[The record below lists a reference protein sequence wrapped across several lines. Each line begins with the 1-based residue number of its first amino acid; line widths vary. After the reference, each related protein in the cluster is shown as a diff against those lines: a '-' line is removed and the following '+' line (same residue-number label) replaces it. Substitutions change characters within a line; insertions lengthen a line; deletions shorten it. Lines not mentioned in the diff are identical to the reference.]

1 MRSNKGMTMIELLI
15 VLTVI
20 GVMVAMGI
28 PRFGTMRLKWQV
40 DAGAQQLVG
49 DLSRARV
56 EAVKRND
63 TVWLAKTSTTGYE
76 IRFVGSQSLPSG
88 VTFSSGPDTVKF
100 AAFGP
105 ALTGAGSFI
114 LAVGTNTR
122 EVRVNAAGFA
132 SVH

>member
-1 MRSNKGMTMIELLI
+1 MRGSRGITLIELMIVVTLI
-15 VLTVI
+15 GI
-20 GVMVAMGI
+20 IVALAA
-28 PRFGTMRLKWQV
+28 PRFGTMRLQWQV

-63 TVWLAKTSTTGYE
+63 MVWLAKTSTTGYR
-76 IRFVGSQSLPSG
+76 IRFVGDRSLPAG
-88 VTFSSGPDTVKF
+88 VAFTSGPDTVKF

-105 ALTGAGSFI
+105 ALTGATSYQ
-114 LAVGTNTR
+114 LAVGTTTR